1 MGGSAS
7 QFSNANFLGQE
18 VVDLKEIEYRDPRR
32 RNSLAYNIASYV
44 RFDREQGTYEEI
56 LNEIRTERNQVV
68 YKIRAA
74 TAKYNAI
81 AEAVLHV
88 VVSTY
93 TVGLFDVCDLGKH
106 ERSQRSD
113 TAKLSHH

>member
-1 MGGSAS
+1 MAMGVSAS
-7 QFSNANFLGQE
+7 QFPNANFLAQD

-32 RNSLAYNIASYV
+32 RNSLAYNIATYV
-44 RFDREQGTYEEI
+44 RFDHEQGDGYEKI
-56 LNEIRTERNQVV
+56 LDEIRSERNQVV

-88 VVSTY
+88 
-93 TVGLFDVCDLGKH
+93 H
-106 ERSQRSD
+106 N
-113 TAKLSHH
+113 